1 MKSDIHPPFYK
12 DATVTCTSCRAV
24 FKIPGTV
31 QKVHIEV
38 CSNCHP
44 VYTGKFRGV
53 LTSGRVERFKK
64 RIEFARSAPQKV
76 EKKKKLSPEEKLERK
91 LEIKR
96 VEKKARKESK
106 KKKSA
111 KLTP

>member
-12 DATVTCTSCRAV
+12 DATVTCTSCGAI
-24 FKIPGTV
+24 FKIPGTA
-31 QKVHIEV
+31 QKIHTEV

-64 RIEFARSAPQKV
+64 RIETAKAAPAKV
-76 EKKKKLSPEEKLERK
+76 EKKRKLSPEEKLERK
-91 LEIKR
+91 LEVKR
-96 VEKKARKESK
+96 VEKAKKTPKK
-106 KKKSA
+106 KKKS
-111 KLTP
+111 